1 MSDAIHHLPA
11 YSVAD
16 AARYLSI
23 PAATVGTWVKGRNY
37 NTQEGS
43 QFSKPLILRPI
54 GSSLLSLTNLV
65 EVHVLRII
73 RKVHGVRLDKVRCA
87 LDYLEQKLNV
97 SHPLTTV
104 RFKTDGVDLFVDSI
118 NRLVNASRSGELA
131 IRSALEGLL
140 TQVEYNLEEAI
151 RFYPVPN
158 AKVIAIDP
166 SVSFGQPMVVGTG
179 IPTSAIASL
188 YNAGDEIEDIAYE
201 YDCNIEQIKS
211 AIQFEASLLAA

>member
-11 YSVAD
+11 YRVSD
-16 AARYLSI
+16 AARYLGI

-37 NTQEGS
+37 KTKEGY
-43 QFSKPLILRPI
+43 QFSKPLILRPSD
-54 GSSLLSLTNLV
+54 SSLLSLTNLV

-73 RKVHGVRLDKVRCA
+73 RKVHGVGLDKVRSA
-87 LDYLEQKLNV
+87 LDYLEQQLDV
-97 SHPLTTV
+97 SHPLATV
-104 RFKTDGVDLFVDSI
+104 RFKTDGVDLFVESI

-131 IRSALEGLL
+131 MRSALEGLL
-140 TQVEYNLEEAI
+140 TQVEYNHAEAI
-151 RFYPVPN
+151 RFYPVPE
-158 AKVIAIDP
+158 VIAIDP
-166 SVSFGQPMVVGTG
+166 SVSFGQPIVVGTG

-188 YNAGDEIEDIAYE
+188 YNAGDEIENIAYE

>member
-1 MSDAIHHLPA
+1 MSDLIHHLPA
-11 YSVAD
+11 YRVAD
-16 AARYLSI
+16 TARYLGI

-37 NTQEGS
+37 KTQEGS
-43 QFSKPLILRPI
+43 QFSKPLILRPS
-54 GSSLLSLTNLV
+54 GGSLLSLTNLV

-73 RKVHGVRLDKVRCA
+73 RKVHEVRLDKVRNA
-87 LDYLEQKLNV
+87 LDYLEQQLNV
-97 SHPLTTV
+97 SHPLATV
-104 RFKTDGVDLFVDSI
+104 RFKTDGVDLFVESI

-131 IRSALEGLL
+131 MRSALEGLL
-140 TQVEYNLEEAI
+140 TQVEYNHEEAI

-158 AKVIAIDP
+158 VIAIDP

-188 YNAGDEIEDIAYE
+188 YNAGEEIEEIAGE
-201 YDCNIEQIKS
+201 YDCDIEQIRS